1 MKIANLM
8 RAHKGPKLSW
18 EYTSEMSK
26 CNTGNIHFCIT
37 SQQTFRS
44 AKLEQNRNMVRY
56 TSTTQSN
63 PRLNFAAIIR
73 ISPHLITAETENFHT
88 DYVMGGEKRVG
99 QCYICSSHSYNP
111 NLIFDPTGP
120 HQIGNYTS

>member
-37 SQQTFRS
+37 SQQIFSS
-44 AKLEQNRNMVRY
+44 AKLEQNRNTVGY
-56 TSTTQSN
+56 TIIYKSTTQSN
-63 PRLNFAAIIR
+63 PHLNL
-73 ISPHLITAETENFHT
+73 SPHLITAETENINT
-88 DYVMGGEKRVG
+88 DYVMAGKKGGPVLHLF
-99 QCYICSSHSYNP
+99 IS
-111 NLIFDPTGP
+111 LV
-120 HQIGNYTS
+120 